1 MGSTAR
7 IRALLPRVRG
17 AAPVRYRCGGL
28 GEKPGS
34 GFPSVPARMP
44 PGCFKEAKKAEPKP
58 QTVEVESLQITRGAG
73 ASEGKCSTWVPAA
86 AASVPGLVRAAHG
99 CVPTRSASSLRAG
112 ITVCPDP
119 QVCSCGV
126 LRGEHPQNGTWW
138 DGGSWPRGEGTMA
151 LVAGHVKP
159 GGVRVAPSHLRHVLE
174 DPQGSEERACELL
187 WLFV

>member
-28 GEKPGS
+28 GEKPGA

-73 ASEGKCSTWVPAA
+73 ASEGKRSTWVPAA

-119 QVCSCGV
+119 RCAAVGCCEVSIPKMG
-126 LRGEHPQNGTWW
+126 
-138 DGGSWPRGEGTMA
+138 
-151 LVAGHVKP
+151 P
-159 GGVRVAPSHLRHVLE
+159 GGMVAAGLGVRAPWPLW
-174 DPQGSEERACELL
+174 QGTLNPGG
-187 WLFV
+187 FVWHQVI